1 MAKLPTTN
9 STYETGS
16 DDTFWNA
23 KVIPEGARFSVHVY
37 DADGDRRPERENQ
50 FEDEAVAIAFADK
63 SVLRNPVR
71 DKLFTGVYP
80 CGLVY
85 ADRTR
90 EVDGDYARLAFLDYG
105 TLVLE
110 IADSCPDDLRKE
122 ITANAAV
129 MQARQGEEF
138 KISACNQTVT
148 LGSRLSKVAQ
158 LNGSATVTPTPGI

>member
-1 MAKLPTTN
+1 MRPA
-9 STYETGS
+9 G
-16 DDTFWNA
+16 
-23 KVIPEGARFSVHVY
+23 R

-63 SVLRNPVR
+63 SVLRSTVR

-110 IADSCPDDLRKE
+110 IEDNCPDDLRKE
-122 ITANAAV
+122 ITASAAA
-129 MQARQGEEF
+129 MQARKGEDF
-138 KISACNQTVT
+138 KISACNQTVK
-148 LGSRLSKVAQ
+148 LGGRLPKVAQ
-158 LNGSATVTPTPGI
+158 RNGPATVTPTAGI